1 MRHQRKRYKLGRT
14 HAHRKA
20 TLAALSNAL
29 ITHKRVTTTVAKA
42 KALRIYIEPLINRA
56 KEDTTHNRRQ
66 VFRHLQN
73 KVSVTELF
81 GEIAEKVQGRPGG
94 YTRVIR
100 LGHRSGDGAD
110 LAMIE
115 LVDYNDVRPEG
126 AGGDRRR
133 RTRRGSRRRG
143 KGKAAEAAMPV
154 RKKQATEAEV
164 ADTAVVEP
172 VEESETT
179 DVTEVAETTS
189 ETTPVDEIAQPEMK
203 AANTEPSEETAVEV
217 EAPAEAESDTTQ
229 ADETVAEQEAP
240 AESEQ
245 KAEPPEDTDEK
256 AGNEDKEK

>member
-179 DVTEVAETTS
+179 DVTEAA
-189 ETTPVDEIAQPEMK
+189 ETTPVDEVAQPEMK
-203 AANTEPSEETAVEV
+203 AADTEPSEETAVEV

-229 ADETVAEQEAP
+229 ADETVTEQEAP